1 MLNPNDKTFE
11 DLLKS
16 RPKEINNMLIS
27 SIGLESQMHSKI
39 VTLAQSIKNE
49 VILPL
54 KEVFAAINK
63 EFKQLIES
71 CKTME
76 KKLQG
81 SNTNAEYAFN
91 IYVHL
96 FAEHEKSSLKGLP
109 PMEDLWLR
117 EYAYYNAVHE

>member
-1 MLNPNDKTFE
+1 V

-16 RPKEINNMLIS
+16 RPKETNNMLIS

-39 VTLAQSIKNE
+39 ITLSQSLKNE
-49 VILPL
+49 VIIPL
-54 KEVFAAINK
+54 KEVFAGINK
-63 EFKQLIES
+63 EFKQLIDS

-81 SNTNAEYAFN
+81 SNTNADLAFN
-91 IYVHL
+91 LYAHS
-96 FAEHEKSSLKGLP
+96 FAEHEKVYIKGLP

-117 EYAYYNAVHE
+117 EYSYYNAVLSLPGKVK